1 MSEKNVLLVELLLA
15 EKDVDAEE
23 AECWFAFEVATRLAL
38 LCSLQIIFLRI
49 IFTERYRQHA

>member
-1 MSEKNVLLVELLLA
+1 MSTLNADVGEKKVLLVELQA

-38 LCSLQIIFLRI
+38 LCSPRCK
-49 IFTERYRQHA
+49 